1 MDAAKSPTEKL
12 AGRTRRDQLARLVL
26 READKTK
33 IQKQTKQR
41 FKVLI
46 NSHTDKNNSMNSV
59 NHCINAIV

>member
-33 IQKQTKQR
+33 IQG
-41 FKVLI
+41 F
-46 NSHTDKNNSMNSV
+46 N
-59 NHCINAIV
+59 